1 MTASTA
7 PGFVIDDLSLDP
19 YAHGF
24 GQTPDGRTFTFQ
36 VRNHLLHVEVYR
48 PGLST
53 TVPDTA
59 DVAGTADLSIVDIDV
74 ADERSVIAAVRDA
87 VTDTEH
93 RLDHLRVESPLS
105 TWLHRITSL
114 LDRREPS
121 HARC

>member
-1 MTASTA
+1 MTADTA
-7 PGFVIDDLSLDP
+7 SGFVIDDLSLDP

-53 TVPDTA
+53 TVPDTT
-59 DVAGTADLSIVDIDV
+59 DVAGAADLSIVDIDV
-74 ADERSVIAAVRDA
+74 ADERSVVAAVRDA

-93 RLDHLRVESPLS
+93 RLDHARAESALAS
-105 TWLHRITSL
+105 WLHRVTSL
-114 LDRREPS
+114 LVWREPS
-121 HARC
+121 HSSC

>member
-1 MTASTA
+1 MTAGTA
-7 PGFVIDDLSLDP
+7 SGFVIDDLSLDP

-53 TVPDTA
+53 TVPDTT
-59 DVAGTADLSIVDIDV
+59 DVAGAADLSIVGIEV
-74 ADERSVIAAVRDA
+74 ADERSVVAAVRDA

-93 RLDHLRVESPLS
+93 RLDHARPESAVS
-105 TWLHRITSL
+105 SWLHRVAAL
-114 LDRREPS
+114 LERREPS
-121 HARC
+121 PGAC